1 MVSFDSEFAQ
11 VYALPLAKAAYV
23 STNPPDGF
31 TSSHNAFNIL
41 ADTSHPDYLA
51 QLSKSSD
58 QHKRMMQ
65 SMLAQRVKPLFE
77 DAENVGQEI
86 LTNAV
91 PNPQPNLHF
100 GWVCIDAAKQRLVV
114 ALRGTENFHDW
125 LDNLDLIPAPYAPI
139 PGSGMVHQGFQLVY
153 YAIRNNLRQI
163 VQKIVQNQA
172 QQLREIFI
180 TGHSLGGALAGL
192 AAPDLV
198 NDVAAKLLPTVYTFA
213 DPNVGQS
220 DFTSFYNSRVN
231 VCYRVVNMWD
241 LVPHLPPSQA
251 GYDHEGNPLS
261 IDSGFS
267 LDVVRNHVIVTGY
280 IPGVAALNQK
290 SNAAVPAMAGK

>member
-31 TSSHNAFNIL
+31 TSSQNAFNIL

-77 DAENVGQEI
+77 DAENVGHEI

-100 GWVCIDAAKQRLVV
+100 AWISIDASTPSLVI
-114 ALRGTENFHDW
+114 ALLHTDTFHT
-125 LDNLDLIPAPYAPI
+125 LLHTPSLLPAPYAPI
-139 PGSGMVHQGFQLVY
+139 PGTD
-153 YAIRNNLRQI
+153 I
-163 VQKIVQNQA
+163 V
-172 QQLREIFI
+172 
-180 TGHSLGGALAGL
+180 
-192 AAPDLV
+192 
-198 NDVAAKLLPTVYTFA
+198 
-213 DPNVGQS
+213 
-220 DFTSFYNSRVN
+220 
-231 VCYRVVNMWD
+231 
-241 LVPHLPPSQA
+241 
-251 GYDHEGNPLS
+251 
-261 IDSGFS
+261 
-267 LDVVRNHVIVTGY
+267 
-280 IPGVAALNQK
+280 
-290 SNAAVPAMAGK
+290 